1 MSKLWK
7 GRTSAKTSV
16 LADEFNSSIK
26 IDKRMYKEDIE
37 GSMAHVA
44 MLSHCNIITKSE
56 AKKISDGLTKIL
68 KDIESGKLK
77 IDEKAEDIHM
87 FVEEVLT
94 KRIGVVG
101 KKLHTARS
109 RNDQVA
115 LDIRL
120 NLRKEI
126 TLINYIIDKLIN
138 LIIDIA
144 DNNRN
149 TIMSGFTHLQK
160 AQPITF
166 AHYILAYGM
175 MFKRDME
182 RLYDL
187 YKRVNISP
195 IGACALAGTTYKTD
209 RVYEAKLLEMDG
221 ICENS
226 IDAVSDRDFIVE
238 FASDL
243 SIIAMH
249 LSRLA
254 EEMIIFTS
262 AEFNYI
268 ELSDAVTTGS
278 SIMPQK
284 KNSDMAELVRGKT
297 GRVYGN
303 LMNILTILKGLPLAY
318 NKDMQEDKELI
329 FDSIDTVKNCINI
342 FIEMLSTMKIN
353 KERMRED
360 AATGFINATDL
371 ADYLVT
377 KGMAFRDAYKISG
390 EIVSYC
396 INKRDTHV
404 EGCNRQ
410 SQCRGEHCEPA
421 APTSLTLENLPMDV
435 YKKFS
440 KLFDKD
446 VYKFI
451 DLETCVNRRTSLG
464 GSSPKNID
472 RQIKY
477 LKGK

>member
-1 MSKLWK
+1 MSNKLWE
-7 GRTSAKTSV
+7 GRTSGDTNK

-37 GSMAHVA
+37 GSIAHVA
-44 MLSHCNIITKSE
+44 MLSHCNVITKAE
-56 AKKISDGLTKIL
+56 ANKIETALKKILSDI
-68 KDIESGKLK
+68 DSGKLK
-77 IDEKAEDIHM
+77 IDESAEDIHM
-87 FVEEVLT
+87 FIETVLT
-94 KRIGVVG
+94 KRIGDVG

-115 LDIRL
+115 LDTRL
-120 NLRKEI
+120 YVRKEI
-126 TLINYIIDKLIN
+126 ISVNFLIDKL
-138 LIIDIA
+138 LKVIIKIA
-144 DNNRN
+144 DENRD

-160 AQPITF
+160 AQGITF

-187 YKRVNISP
+187 YKRVNVSP

-209 RVYEAKLLEMDG
+209 RLYEAKLLDFDS
-221 ICENS
+221 IAENS

-254 EEMIIFTS
+254 EETIIFTS
-262 AEFNYI
+262 NEFNYI
-268 ELSDAVTTGS
+268 ELSDAFTTGS

-284 KNSDMAELVRGKT
+284 KNSDMAELVRGKS

-303 LMNILTILKGLPLAY
+303 LMSILTILKGLPLAY

-329 FDSIDTVKNCINI
+329 FDSIDTIKLSLNI
-342 FIEMLSTMKIN
+342 FIPMLETMKIN
-353 KERMRED
+353 KDRMRED

-371 ADYLVT
+371 ADYLVA
-377 KGMAFRDAYKISG
+377 KGLPFRDAYKISG
-390 EIVSYC
+390 MVVNFC
-396 INKRDTHV
+396 IEN
-404 EGCNRQ
+404 G
-410 SQCRGEHCEPA
+410 
-421 APTSLTLENLPMDV
+421 LTLENMTLDQ

-440 KLFDKD
+440 KLIEKD
-446 VYKFI
+446 VYDFI
-451 DLETCVNRRTSLG
+451 KLETCVMKRTSLG
-464 GSSPKNID
+464 GTSPKNID
-472 RQIKY
+472 RQIKF
-477 LKGK
+477 LER

>member
-1 MSKLWK
+1 MSKKLWT
-7 GRTSAKTSV
+7 GLTSGKTNK
-16 LADEFNSSIK
+16 LADDFNSSIK

-37 GSMAHVA
+37 GSIAHVA
-44 MLSHCNIITKSE
+44 MLSHCNIISKSD
-56 AKKISDGLTKIL
+56 AKKIKDGLKKIL
-68 KDIESGKLK
+68 RDIENGQLK
-77 IDEKAEDIHM
+77 IDESAEDIHM
-87 FVEEVLT
+87 FIETILT
-94 KRIGVVG
+94 KRIGDVG

-115 LDIRL
+115 LDTRL
-120 NLRKEI
+120 YIRKEI
-126 TLINYIIDKLIN
+126 ININFSIDKLIQE
-138 LIIDIA
+138 IIRIA
-144 DNNRN
+144 DNNRD

-160 AQPITF
+160 AQGITF

-209 RVYEAKLLEMDG
+209 RKYEAKLLNFDAV
-221 ICENS
+221 CENS

-254 EEMIIFTS
+254 EEMVIFTS
-262 AEFNYI
+262 SEFNYI
-268 ELSDAVTTGS
+268 ILADEFTTGS

-303 LMNILTILKGLPLAY
+303 LMTILTILKGLPLAY

-329 FDSIDTVKNCINI
+329 FDSIDTIKKSLEI
-342 FIEMLSTMKIN
+342 FNLMFKSMKIN

-360 AATGFINATDL
+360 AASGFINATDL

-377 KGMAFRDAYKISG
+377 KGIAFRDAYKKAG
-390 EIVSYC
+390 EIVNYC
-396 INKRDTHV
+396 TNNTDESGK
-404 EGCNRQ
+404 Q
-410 SQCRGEHCEPA
+410 Y
-421 APTSLTLENLPMDV
+421 TLENLPIDI
-435 YKKFS
+435 YKKFD
-440 KLFDKD
+440 KKFDKD
-446 VYKFI
+446 VYKHI
-451 DLETCVNRRTSLG
+451 NLENCVMKRMSYG
-464 GSSPKNID
+464 GTSPKNID
-472 RQIKY
+472 KQIEF
-477 LKGK
+477 LKK

>member
-7 GRTSAKTSV
+7 GRTTAKTSV

-37 GSMAHVA
+37 GSIAHIA
-44 MLSHCNIITKSE
+44 MLSHCNIISKSDE
-56 AKKISDGLTKIL
+56 KKIKEGLLGIL

-77 IDEKAEDIHM
+77 IDNKAEDIHM

-94 KRIGVVG
+94 KRIGQVG

-120 NLRKEI
+120 YLRKEI
-126 TLINYIIDKLIN
+126 TIINFIIDKLISE
-138 LIIDIA
+138 IIKIA
-144 DNNRN
+144 DENRN

-182 RLYDL
+182 RLYDV
-187 YKRVNISP
+187 YKRVNVSP
-195 IGACALAGTTYKTD
+195 IGSLALAGTTYKTD
-209 RVYEAKLLEMDG
+209 RLYEAKLLDMDS

-226 IDAVSDRDFIVE
+226 IDAVSDRDFVVE
-238 FASDL
+238 FAAAI
-243 SIIAMH
+243 SIISMH

-254 EEMIIFTS
+254 EELILFTS

-297 GRVYGN
+297 GRIYGN
-303 LMNILTILKGLPLAY
+303 LINILTVLKGLPLAY
-318 NKDMQEDKELI
+318 NKDMQEDKESI
-329 FDSIDTVKNCINI
+329 FDSIDTIKNSLNI

-353 KERMRED
+353 KEKMRED
-360 AATGFINATDL
+360 ALSGFINATDL
-371 ADYLVT
+371 ADYLVV
-377 KGMAFRDAYKISG
+377 KGLAFRDAYKVSG
-390 EIVSYC
+390 KIVSYC
-396 INKRDTHV
+396 IKNN
-404 EGCNRQ
+404 E
-410 SQCRGEHCEPA
+410 
-421 APTSLTLENLPMDV
+421 TLESLSLEN

-440 KLFDKD
+440 KLFEKD
-446 VYKFI
+446 VYSFI
-451 DLETCVNRRTSLG
+451 DLETCVKRRTSLG
-464 GSSPKNID
+464 GASPINID
-472 RQIKY
+472 RQIDF
-477 LKGK
+477 LKL

>member
-1 MSKLWK
+1 MSKKMWA
-7 GRTSAKTSV
+7 GRTAANTSS
-16 LADEFNSSIK
+16 LADDFNSSIK

-44 MLSHCNIITKSE
+44 MLSHCNIISKSDE
-56 AKKISDGLTKIL
+56 KKITEGLKNIL
-68 KDIESGKLK
+68 NDIDKGKLK

-94 KRIGVVG
+94 KRVGEVG

-120 NLRKEI
+120 YIRKEI
-126 TLINYIIDKLIN
+126 TIINYSLDKFIN

-144 DNNRN
+144 DKNRD

-187 YKRVNISP
+187 YKRVNVSP
-195 IGACALAGTTYKTD
+195 IGSCALAGTTYKTD
-209 RVYEAKLLEMDG
+209 RKYEAKLLDFDS

-238 FASDL
+238 FASDI
-243 SIIAMH
+243 SIISMH

-254 EEMIIFTS
+254 EEIIIFTS

-303 LMNILTILKGLPLAY
+303 LINILTLLKGLPLAY

-353 KERMRED
+353 KERMLAD
-360 AATGFINATDL
+360 AKVGFINATDL
-371 ADYLVT
+371 ADYLVN

-390 EIVSYC
+390 KIVKYC
-396 INKRDTHV
+396 ITENESKNHLD
-404 EGCNRQ
+404 
-410 SQCRGEHCEPA
+410 SL
-421 APTSLTLENLPMDV
+421 LTLDNLPLNI
-435 YKKFS
+435 YKKYS
-440 KLFDKD
+440 KLFDSD
-446 VYKFI
+446 VYDFI
-451 DLETCVNRRTSLG
+451 ALENCVKRRKSYGGTS
-464 GSSPKNID
+464 PENIEN
-472 RQIKY
+472 QIKF
-477 LKGK
+477 LMSH

>member
-1 MSKLWK
+1 MAKLWK
-7 GRTSAKTSV
+7 GRTTAKTSS
-16 LADEFNSSIK
+16 LADKFNSSIK
-26 IDKRMYKEDIE
+26 VDKRMYKEDIE
-37 GSMAHVA
+37 GSIAHVA
-44 MLSHCNIITKSE
+44 MLTHCNIISKSDE
-56 AKKISDGLTKIL
+56 KKIRSALKKIL
-68 KDIESGKLK
+68 TEIENGKLK
-77 IDEKAEDIHM
+77 ISEKAEDIHM
-87 FVEEVLT
+87 FVEEILT
-94 KRIGVVG
+94 KRIGAVG

-126 TLINYIIDKLIN
+126 VLINYTIDRLIS
-138 LIIDIA
+138 LIIKVA
-144 DNNRN
+144 DENRN
-149 TIMSGFTHLQK
+149 TIMPGFTHLQK
-160 AQPITF
+160 AQPVTF

-209 RVYEAKLLEMDG
+209 RVYEAKLLGMDAV
-221 ICENS
+221 CENS

-238 FASDL
+238 FSSDL
-243 SIIAMH
+243 AIIAMH

-254 EEMIIFTS
+254 EETIIFTS

-303 LMNILTILKGLPLAY
+303 LMNILTLLKGLPLAY

-329 FDSIDTVKNCINI
+329 FDSIDTVKDSLEI
-342 FIEMLSTMKIN
+342 FIEMVSTMKIN
-353 KERMRED
+353 KDKMQKD
-360 AATGFINATDL
+360 AVYGFINATDL

-377 KGMAFRDAYKISG
+377 KGMPFRDAYKVAG
-390 EIVSYC
+390 EIVRYC
-396 INKRDTHV
+396 TLKNEKDASS
-404 EGCNRQ
+404 N
-410 SQCRGEHCEPA
+410 
-421 APTSLTLENLPMDV
+421 LTLETLPIEV

-440 KLFDKD
+440 KLFEQD

-451 DLETCVNRRTSLG
+451 NLENCVKRRTSLG
-464 GSSPKNID
+464 GTSPSNID
-472 RQIKY
+472 RQIEY
-477 LKGK
+477 LKR

>member
-1 MSKLWK
+1 MSNKLWE
-7 GRTSAKTSV
+7 GRTSGDTNK

-37 GSMAHVA
+37 GSIAHVA
-44 MLSHCNIITKSE
+44 MLSHCNVITKAE
-56 AKKISDGLTKIL
+56 ANKIETALKKILSDI
-68 KDIESGKLK
+68 DSGKLK
-77 IDEKAEDIHM
+77 IDESAEDIHM
-87 FVEEVLT
+87 FIETVLT
-94 KRIGVVG
+94 KRIGDVG

-115 LDIRL
+115 LDTRL
-120 NLRKEI
+120 YVRKEI
-126 TLINYIIDKLIN
+126 ISVNFLIDKL
-138 LIIDIA
+138 LKVIIKIA
-144 DNNRN
+144 DENRD

-160 AQPITF
+160 AQGITF

-187 YKRVNISP
+187 YKRVNVSP

-209 RVYEAKLLEMDG
+209 RLYEAKLLDFDS
-221 ICENS
+221 IAENS

-254 EEMIIFTS
+254 EETIIFTS
-262 AEFNYI
+262 NEFNYI
-268 ELSDAVTTGS
+268 ELSDAFTTGS

-284 KNSDMAELVRGKT
+284 KNSDMAELVRGKS

-303 LMNILTILKGLPLAY
+303 LMSILTILKGLPLAY

-329 FDSIDTVKNCINI
+329 FDSIDTIKLSLNI
-342 FIEMLSTMKIN
+342 FIPMLETMKIN
-353 KERMRED
+353 KDRMRED

-377 KGMAFRDAYKISG
+377 KGLPFRDAYKISG
-390 EIVSYC
+390 KVVNFC
-396 INKRDTHV
+396 IEN
-404 EGCNRQ
+404 G
-410 SQCRGEHCEPA
+410 
-421 APTSLTLENLPMDV
+421 LTLENMTLDQ

-440 KLFDKD
+440 KLIEKD
-446 VYKFI
+446 VYDFI
-451 DLETCVNRRTSLG
+451 KLETCVMKRTSLG
-464 GSSPKNID
+464 GTSPKNID
-472 RQIKY
+472 RQIKF
-477 LKGK
+477 LER

>member
-1 MSKLWK
+1 MAKLWK
-7 GRTSAKTSV
+7 GRTKANTSI
-16 LADEFNSSIK
+16 LADQFNSSIN

-37 GSMAHVA
+37 GSIAHVA
-44 MLSHCNIITKSE
+44 MLSFCNIISKSD
-56 AKKISDGLTKIL
+56 AKKITDGLKIIL
-68 KDIESGKLK
+68 SDIDSGKLK
-77 IDEKAEDIHM
+77 INEKSEDIHM

-94 KRIGVVG
+94 KRIGNVG

-120 NLRKEI
+120 NIRKEI
-126 TLINYIIDKLIN
+126 TLINFALDKLLKVIVN
-138 LIIDIA
+138 IA
-144 DNNRN
+144 DKNRN

-182 RLYDL
+182 RLQDL

-195 IGACALAGTTYKTD
+195 IGACALAGTTYKTN
-209 RVYEAKLLEMDG
+209 RKYEAKLLDMDG
-221 ICENS
+221 VLENS

-249 LSRLA
+249 FSRLA
-254 EEMIIFTS
+254 EETIIFTS
-262 AEFNYI
+262 NEFNYI
-268 ELSDAVTTGS
+268 ELSDALTTGS

-303 LMNILTILKGLPLAY
+303 LLNILTILKGLPLAY

-342 FIEMLSTMKIN
+342 FIEMLETMKIN
-353 KERMRED
+353 ADRMIED
-360 AATGFINATDL
+360 ARTGFINATDL
-371 ADYLVT
+371 ADYLVN

-390 EIVSYC
+390 NIVRYC
-396 INKRDTHV
+396 IDHNSKLNNNDI
-404 EGCNRQ
+404 Q
-410 SQCRGEHCEPA
+410 SI
-421 APTSLTLENLPMDV
+421 LILENLKLSE

-440 KLFDKD
+440 KLFEED

-451 DLETCVNRRTSLG
+451 DLGTCVSRRNSYGGTS
-464 GSSPKNID
+464 PNNID
-472 RQIKY
+472 VQIKY
-477 LKGK
+477 LIS

>member
-7 GRTSAKTSV
+7 GRTTAKTSV

-37 GSMAHVA
+37 GSIAHIA
-44 MLSHCNIITKSE
+44 MLSHCNIISKSDE
-56 AKKISDGLTKIL
+56 KKIKEGLLGIL

-77 IDEKAEDIHM
+77 IDNKAEDIHM

-94 KRIGVVG
+94 KRIGQVG

-120 NLRKEI
+120 YLRKEI
-126 TLINYIIDKLIN
+126 TIINFIIDKLISE
-138 LIIDIA
+138 IIKIA
-144 DNNRN
+144 DENRN

-182 RLYDL
+182 RLYDV
-187 YKRVNISP
+187 YKRVNVSP
-195 IGACALAGTTYKTD
+195 IGSLALAGTTYKTD
-209 RVYEAKLLEMDG
+209 RLYEAKLLDMDS

-226 IDAVSDRDFIVE
+226 IDAVSDRDFVVE
-238 FASDL
+238 FAAAI
-243 SIIAMH
+243 SIISMH

-254 EEMIIFTS
+254 EELILFTS

-297 GRVYGN
+297 GRIYGN
-303 LMNILTILKGLPLAY
+303 LINILTVLKGLPLAY
-318 NKDMQEDKELI
+318 NKDMQEDKESI
-329 FDSIDTVKNCINI
+329 FDSIDTIKNSLNI

-353 KERMRED
+353 KEKMRED
-360 AATGFINATDL
+360 ALSGFINATDL
-371 ADYLVT
+371 ADYLVV
-377 KGMAFRDAYKISG
+377 KGLAFRDAYKVSG
-390 EIVSYC
+390 KIVSHC
-396 INKRDTHV
+396 IKNN
-404 EGCNRQ
+404 E
-410 SQCRGEHCEPA
+410 
-421 APTSLTLENLPMDV
+421 TLESLSLEN

-446 VYKFI
+446 VYSFI
-451 DLETCVNRRTSLG
+451 DLETCVKRRTSLG
-464 GSSPKNID
+464 GASPINID
-472 RQIKY
+472 RQIDF
-477 LKGK
+477 LNH

>member
-26 IDKRMYKEDIE
+26 VDKRMYKEDIE

-56 AKKISDGLTKIL
+56 AKTITDGLKKIL

-77 IDEKAEDIHM
+77 IDDKAEDIHM
-87 FVEEVLT
+87 FVEETLT
-94 KRIGVVG
+94 KRLGNVG

-120 NLRKEI
+120 YIRKEI
-126 TLINYIIDKLIN
+126 TLINYNIIKLID

-144 DNNRN
+144 DNNRD

-175 MFKRDME
+175 MFKRDIE

-187 YKRVNISP
+187 YKRVNVSP
-195 IGACALAGTTYKTD
+195 IGACALSGTTYNTD
-209 RVYEAKLLEMDG
+209 RKYEAKLLDMDLVS
-221 ICENS
+221 ENS

-243 SIIAMH
+243 SIISMH

-268 ELSDAVTTGS
+268 ELSDSVTTGS

-303 LMNILTILKGLPLAY
+303 LMNILTLLKGLPLAY

-329 FDSIDTVKNCINI
+329 FDSIDTVKNSLSI
-342 FIEMLSTMKIN
+342 FNEMLSTMRVN
-353 KERMRED
+353 KEKMRVD
-360 AATGFINATDL
+360 AQTGFINATDL
-371 ADYLVT
+371 ADYLVE
-377 KGMAFRDAYKISG
+377 KGMPFRDAYKVSG
-390 EIVSYC
+390 KIVNYC
-396 INKRDTHV
+396 IEKNETHNT
-404 EGCNRQ
+404 C
-410 SQCRGEHCEPA
+410 
-421 APTSLTLENLPMDV
+421 LTLESLPLDT

-440 KLFDKD
+440 ALFDKD
-446 VYKFI
+446 VYAFI
-451 DLETCVNRRTSLG
+451 DLDNCVKRRMSYG
-464 GSSPKNID
+464 GTSPKNID
-472 RQIKY
+472 RQIEF
-477 LKGK
+477 LKA

>member
-7 GRTSAKTSV
+7 GRTAAKTSV

-37 GSMAHVA
+37 GSIAHIA
-44 MLSHCNIITKSE
+44 MLSHCNIISKSDE
-56 AKKISDGLTKIL
+56 KKIKEGLLGIL

-77 IDEKAEDIHM
+77 IDNKAEDIHM

-94 KRIGVVG
+94 KRIGQVG

-120 NLRKEI
+120 YLRKEI
-126 TLINYIIDKLIN
+126 TIINFTIDKLISE
-138 LIIDIA
+138 IIKIA
-144 DNNRN
+144 DENRN

-182 RLYDL
+182 RLYDV
-187 YKRVNISP
+187 YKRVNVSP
-195 IGACALAGTTYKTD
+195 IGSLALAGTTYKTD
-209 RVYEAKLLEMDG
+209 RLYEAKLLDMDS

-226 IDAVSDRDFIVE
+226 IDAVSDRDFVVE
-238 FASDL
+238 FAAAI
-243 SIIAMH
+243 SIISMH

-254 EEMIIFTS
+254 EELILFTS

-297 GRVYGN
+297 GRIYGN
-303 LMNILTILKGLPLAY
+303 LINILTVLKGLPLAY
-318 NKDMQEDKELI
+318 NKDMQEDKESI
-329 FDSIDTVKNCINI
+329 FDSIDTIKNSLNI

-353 KERMRED
+353 KEKMRED
-360 AATGFINATDL
+360 ALSGFINATDL
-371 ADYLVT
+371 ADYLVV
-377 KGMAFRDAYKISG
+377 KGLAFRDAYKVSG
-390 EIVSYC
+390 KIVSYC
-396 INKRDTHV
+396 IKNN
-404 EGCNRQ
+404 E
-410 SQCRGEHCEPA
+410 
-421 APTSLTLENLPMDV
+421 TLESLSLEN

-446 VYKFI
+446 VYSFI
-451 DLETCVNRRTSLG
+451 DLETCVKRRTSLG
-464 GSSPKNID
+464 GASPINID
-472 RQIKY
+472 RQIDF
-477 LKGK
+477 LNH

>member
-7 GRTSAKTSV
+7 GRTSAKTTA
-16 LADEFNSSIK
+16 LADKFNSSIN

-37 GSMAHVA
+37 GSIAHVA
-44 MLSHCNIITKSE
+44 MLSHCNIITKEE
-56 AKKISDGLTKIL
+56 AKILTLELSNIL
-68 KDIESGKLK
+68 KDIDAGKLK
-77 IDEKAEDIHM
+77 ISDKAEDIHM
-87 FVEEVLT
+87 FVEETLT
-94 KRIGVVG
+94 KRIGNVG

-120 NLRKEI
+120 NIRKEI

-138 LIIDIA
+138 LIIKIA
-144 DNNRN
+144 DENRD
-149 TIMSGFTHLQK
+149 TILSGFTHLQK

-187 YKRVNISP
+187 YKRVNMSP
-195 IGACALAGTTYKTD
+195 IGSCALAGTTYKTD
-209 RVYEAKLLEMDG
+209 RFFEAKMLDMDG
-221 ICENS
+221 VCQNS

-254 EEMIIFTS
+254 EETIIFTS

-268 ELSDAVTTGS
+268 ELSDALTTGS

-303 LMNILTILKGLPLAY
+303 LLNILTILKGLPLAY

-329 FDSIDTVKNCINI
+329 FDSIDTVKDSLEI

-353 KERMRED
+353 KDRMRED
-360 AATGFINATDL
+360 AANGFINATDL
-371 ADYLVT
+371 ADYLVS

-390 EIVSYC
+390 EIVNYC
-396 INKRDTHV
+396 IKSV
-404 EGCNRQ
+404 EKY
-410 SQCRGEHCEPA
+410 
-421 APTSLTLENLPMDV
+421 TLENLPLEI

-440 KLFDKD
+440 NKIEKD
-446 VYKFI
+446 IYKTI
-451 DLETCVNRRTSLG
+451 DLDTCVAKRTSYG
-464 GSSPKNID
+464 GTSNKNID
-472 RQIKY
+472 TQIEY
-477 LKGK
+477 LKGFTNIFSF

>member
-1 MSKLWK
+1 MAKLWK
-7 GRTSAKTSV
+7 GRTKAKTSK
-16 LADEFNSSIK
+16 LADSFNSSIN

-44 MLSHCNIITKSE
+44 MLSHCNIITKEE
-56 AKKISDGLTKIL
+56 AKKIDVALKGILSDI
-68 KDIESGKLK
+68 DSGKLK
-77 IDEKAEDIHM
+77 ISEKSEDIHM

-94 KRIGVVG
+94 KRIGTLG

-126 TLINYIIDKLIN
+126 TLINYSLLKLN
-138 LIIDIA
+138 DVIIDIA
-144 DNNRN
+144 SKNSN

-175 MFKRDME
+175 MFKRDIE
-182 RLYDL
+182 RLKDL

-209 RVYEAKLLEMDG
+209 RKYEAKLLEMDG
-221 ICENS
+221 VCENS

-238 FASDL
+238 FASD
-243 SIIAMH
+243 IALIFMH

-254 EEMIIFTS
+254 EETILFTS
-262 AEFNYI
+262 SEFNYI
-268 ELSDAVTTGS
+268 ELSDALTTGS

-303 LMNILTILKGLPLAY
+303 LINILTILKGIPLAY

-329 FDSIDTVKNCINI
+329 FDSIDTVKNSINI
-342 FIEMLSTMKIN
+342 FIEMLSTMTIN
-353 KERMRED
+353 SKRLRDD

-371 ADYLVT
+371 ADYLVN
-377 KGMAFRDAYKISG
+377 KGMAFRDAYKVSG
-390 EIVSYC
+390 SIVRYC
-396 INKRDTHV
+396 IEYNEKHDSPLV
-404 EGCNRQ
+404 
-410 SQCRGEHCEPA
+410 
-421 APTSLTLENLPMDV
+421 LENLPLSIYKKYSKLVEEDV
-435 YKKFS
+435 YK
-440 KLFDKD
+440 
-446 VYKFI
+446 YI
-451 DLETCVNRRTSLG
+451 DLDACVKRRKSYGGTSQD
-464 GSSPKNID
+464 NID
-472 RQIKY
+472 SQIKY
-477 LKGK
+477 LKS